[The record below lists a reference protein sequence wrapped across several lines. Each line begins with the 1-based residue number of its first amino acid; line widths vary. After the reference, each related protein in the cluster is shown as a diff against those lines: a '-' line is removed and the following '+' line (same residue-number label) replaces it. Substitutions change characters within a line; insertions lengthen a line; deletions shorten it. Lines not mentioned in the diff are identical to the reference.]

1 MYFKDTSNN
10 LHFLDSSE
18 FECLLPADCVAITDD
33 EAQSIQAEIE
43 ANNHVVI
50 PTLSMRQARL
60 ALLKDNLLST
70 VDSAITTD
78 EQRIWWDY
86 STTVE
91 RSNPLV
97 VQVLT
102 ALGKSASDIDK
113 IFINASSL

>member
-1 MYFKDTSNN
+1 
-10 LHFLDSSE
+10 
-18 FECLLPADCVAITDD
+18 
-33 EAQSIQAEIE
+33 
-43 ANNHVVI
+43 
-50 PTLSMRQARL
+50 MRQARL

-97 VQVLT
+97 IQVLT

-113 IFINASSL
+113 MFINASIL